1 MSLDAWLTLA
11 SRPLHRAQDLDPLL
25 EAIGD
30 RRVVLLGEASHGT
43 REFYEWRTEVTRR
56 LVAEKG
62 FRFVAV
68 EGDWPACRE
77 VDRHVRGQAHAQPED
92 ALRAFGRWP
101 SWMWAN
107 QETVEL
113 AGWMRSW
120 NDHVDEARRAGFY
133 GLDVY
138 SLWESLDAVL
148 AWLEES
154 GHPASEA
161 AERALRCFEPYA
173 RDEQDY
179 ARATTW
185 VPESCQEEVVRLLS
199 EMRPAGGAAQ
209 DADAFDAE
217 QNALVA
223 KNAEA
228 YYRAMVRS
236 GAESWNLR
244 DRHMMDT
251 LDRLLARHGKG
262 VVWAHNTHVGDARA
276 TDMKDEGMLNLGQLA
291 RERHG
296 DDAFAVGFTTFEG
309 HVVAARTWGA
319 PMREMRVP
327 PAEEKSWERRLH
339 EALGHDALLLTRD
352 APHEALRWRGH
363 RAIGVVYHPEREAWG
378 NYVPTS
384 LPRRYDAVIHVER
397 SSAVRPLWAS
407 PMDLAEP
414 PETWPFGE

>member
-11 SRPLHRAQDLDPLL
+11 ARPLHRAQDLDPLMD
-25 EAIGD
+25 AVGD
-30 RRVVLLGEASHGT
+30 RPLVLLGEATHGT
-43 REFYEWRTEVTRR
+43 AEFYEWRAEVTKR
-56 LVAEKG
+56 LVVEKG
-62 FRFVAV
+62 YRFVAV
-68 EGDWPACRE
+68 EGDWPASRE
-77 VDRHVRGQAHAQPED
+77 VDRFVRGEAHAEPED

-107 QETVEL
+107 EETAAL
-113 AGWMRSW
+113 ARWMRSW
-120 NDHVDEARRAGFY
+120 NEHVDERRRVGFY

-148 AWLEES
+148 AWLKEND
-154 GHPASEA
+154 HPASEA

-185 VPESCQEEVVRLLS
+185 VPASCHEEVVRLLA
-199 EMRPAGGAAQ
+199 ELRGQ
-209 DADAFDAE
+209 DTDASFDAE

-244 DRHMMDT
+244 DGHMMDT
-251 LDRLLARHGKG
+251 LDRLLARRGKG

-276 TDMKDEGMLNLGQLA
+276 TDMKDEGMVNLGQLA
-291 RERHG
+291 RERLG
-296 DDAFAVGFTTFEG
+296 EDAFAVGFSTFEG
-309 HVVAARTWGA
+309 AVIAGRAWGA
-319 PMREMRVP
+319 PMREMRLP
-327 PAEEKSWERRLH
+327 PAQEKSWERRLH
-339 EALGHDALLLTRD
+339 DAVGRDALLLLGD
-352 APHEALRWRGH
+352 APESARRWRGH
-363 RAIGVVYHPEREAWG
+363 RAVGVVYHPEREAWG
-378 NYVPTS
+378 NYVPTD
-384 LPRRYDAVIHVER
+384 LPRRYDALLHVER
-397 SSAVRPLWAS
+397 SRAVRPLWSS

>member
-11 SRPLHRAQDLDPLL
+11 QTPLHRAQDLDPLMDDVG
-25 EAIGD
+25 E
-30 RRVVLLGEASHGT
+30 RRIVLLGEASHGT
-43 REFYEWRTEVTRR
+43 REFYEWRADLTRR
-56 LVAEKG
+56 LVMEKG

-77 VDRHVRGQAHAQPED
+77 LDRYVRGEAHDEPE
-92 ALRAFGRWP
+92 AAARAFARWP

-107 QETVEL
+107 EEVMTFARWL
-113 AGWMRSW
+113 RSW
-120 NDHVDEARRAGFY
+120 NEHVPEERRVGFY

-148 AWLEES
+148 AWLEEN
-154 GHPASEA
+154 GHPAVEA

-173 RDEQDY
+173 RDEHDY
-179 ARATTW
+179 ANATTW
-185 VPESCQEEVVRLLS
+185 VPDACQKEVVRLLA
-199 EMRPAGGAAQ
+199 ELRGH
-209 DADAFDAE
+209 DFDAE

-236 GAESWNLR
+236 GPESWNLR
-244 DRHMMDT
+244 DEHMMDT
-251 LDRLLARHGKG
+251 LDRLLARGGKG

-276 TDMKDEGMLNLGQLA
+276 TDMKDDGMLNLGQLA
-291 RERHG
+291 RERHPG
-296 DDAFAVGFTTFEG
+296 DAYAVGFSTYEG
-309 HVVAARTWGA
+309 RVVAGRAWGA

-327 PAEEKSWERRLH
+327 PAEERSWERRLH
-339 EALGHDALLLTRD
+339 DALGHDAVLLTRD
-352 APHEALRWRGH
+352 APEEARRWRGH

-378 NYVPTS
+378 NYVPTN
-384 LPRRYDAVIHVER
+384 LPKRYDALIHVER

-407 PMDLAEP
+407 PMDLTEP
-414 PETWPFGE
+414 PETYPFGE

>member
-11 SRPLHRAQDLDPLL
+11 ARPLHRAQDLDPLMD
-25 EAIGD
+25 AIGD
-30 RRVVLLGEASHGT
+30 RRVVLLGEATHGT
-43 REFYEWRTEVTRR
+43 REFYEWRAEATRR
-56 LVAEKG
+56 LVVEKG

-77 VDRHVRGQAHAQPED
+77 VDRYARGEAHEAPED
-92 ALRAFGRWP
+92 ALRAFARWP
-101 SWMWAN
+101 AWMWAN
-107 QETVEL
+107 EETASFARWL
-113 AGWMRSW
+113 RSW
-120 NDHVDEARRAGFY
+120 NEHVGEERRVGFH

-148 AWLEES
+148 AWLEEN
-154 GHPASEA
+154 GHPAAEA
-161 AERALRCFEPYA
+161 AERALQCFEPYA

-185 VPESCQEEVVRLLS
+185 VPGSCEKQVVQLLA
-199 EMRPAGGAAQ
+199 ELRGQ
-209 DADAFDAE
+209 DFDIE

-244 DRHMMDT
+244 DGHMMET
-251 LDRLLARHGKG
+251 LERLLARHGRG

-276 TDMKDEGMLNLGQLA
+276 TDMKDDGMLNLGQLA

-296 DDAFAVGFTTFEG
+296 ADAFAVGFSTFEG
-309 HVVAARTWGA
+309 RVIAGRAWGA

-327 PAEEKSWERRLH
+327 PAEARSWERRLH
-339 EALGHDALLLTRD
+339 EAVGRDALILTED
-352 APHEALRWRGH
+352 APEEARRWRGH

-378 NYVPTS
+378 NYVPTN
-384 LPRRYDAVIHVER
+384 LPRRYDALIHVER
-397 SSAVRPLWAS
+397 STAVRPLWAS